1 MGPNFLLCFVLQFCD
16 NISFVKCNSA
26 VVPTVGVHYILEL
39 SAKEKDFLFD
49 NHGVLE
55 FFNNVLKSINATIV
69 SVSFKE
75 FGACGMSGVFV
86 LAESHLSF
94 HTWPEE
100 NYASVDLYVCGSK
113 TKHSKFLKEIS
124 KKFEVNDLLIVKR
137 GVKDHVKFKI
147 EKFDI

>member
-1 MGPNFLLCFVLQFCD
+1 MKCD
-16 NISFVKCNSA
+16 SPIVS
-26 VVPTVGVHYILEL
+26 TVGVHYILEL

-49 NHGVLE
+49 NHRVLK
-55 FFNNVLKSINATIV
+55 FFNGALREIDATIV

-75 FGACGMSGVFV
+75 FGSCGMSGVFV

-100 NYASVDLYVCGSK
+100 NYVSVDLYVCGSK
-113 TKHSKFLKEIS
+113 TKHHKFLKELYE
-124 KKFEVNDLLIVKR
+124 KFEVNDVLIIKR
-137 GVKDHVKFKI
+137 GVKDHIKFKL

>member
-1 MGPNFLLCFVLQFCD
+1 M
-16 NISFVKCNSA
+16 KCNSP
-26 VVPTVGVHYILEL
+26 VVPTVGVQYILEL

-49 NHGVLE
+49 NHRVLE
-55 FFNNVLKSINATIV
+55 FFNDVLKKIDATII

-113 TKHSKFLKEIS
+113 TKHSKFLKEVS
-124 KKFEVNDLLIVKR
+124 EKFEITDVLIVKR
-137 GVKDHVKFKI
+137 GVKDSIKFKI
-147 EKFDI
+147 EKFEI

>member
-1 MGPNFLLCFVLQFCD
+1 
-16 NISFVKCNSA
+16 VKCNSP
-26 VVPTVGVHYILEL
+26 VVPTVGVQYILEL

-49 NHGVLE
+49 NHRVLE
-55 FFNNVLKSINATIV
+55 FFNDVLKKIDATII

-113 TKHSKFLKEIS
+113 TKHSKFLKEVS
-124 KKFEVNDLLIVKR
+124 EKFEITDVLIVKR
-137 GVKDHVKFKI
+137 GVKDSIKFKI
-147 EKFDI
+147 EKFEI

>member
-1 MGPNFLLCFVLQFCD
+1 
-16 NISFVKCNSA
+16 
-26 VVPTVGVHYILEL
+26 VGTHYILEL

-49 NHGVLE
+49 NHRVLE
-55 FFNNVLKSINATIV
+55 FFNDILKEIEATIV

-113 TKHSKFLKEIS
+113 TKHPKFLKEIS
-124 KKFEVNDLLIVKR
+124 EKFEVNDVLIVKR
-137 GVKDHVKFKI
+137 GVKDNIKFKI
-147 EKFDI
+147 DKFEI

>member
-1 MGPNFLLCFVLQFCD
+1 M
-16 NISFVKCNSA
+16 KCSSS
-26 VVPTVGVHYILEL
+26 VVPTVGTHYILEL
-39 SAKEKDFLFD
+39 SAKEKDFLLD
-49 NHGVLE
+49 NHRVLE
-55 FFNNVLKSINATIV
+55 FFNDVLKAIEATIV

-100 NYASVDLYVCGSK
+100 NYVSVDLYVCGSK
-113 TKHSKFLKEIS
+113 TKHSKFLKELS
-124 KKFEVNDLLIVKR
+124 EKFEVNDVLIIKR
-137 GVKDHVKFKI
+137 GVKDHIKFKL

>member
-1 MGPNFLLCFVLQFCD
+1 VL
-16 NISFVKCNSA
+16 
-26 VVPTVGVHYILEL
+26 YILEL

-49 NHGVLE
+49 NHKVLE
-55 FFNNVLKSINATIV
+55 FFNEALKKIDATIV

-75 FGACGMSGVFV
+75 FGTCGMSGVFV
-86 LAESHLSF
+86 LSESHLSF

-113 TKHSKFLKEIS
+113 TKHHRFLKEIS
-124 KKFEVNDLLIVKR
+124 ENFEVNDVLIIKR
-137 GVKDHVKFKI
+137 GVKDNVKFKL